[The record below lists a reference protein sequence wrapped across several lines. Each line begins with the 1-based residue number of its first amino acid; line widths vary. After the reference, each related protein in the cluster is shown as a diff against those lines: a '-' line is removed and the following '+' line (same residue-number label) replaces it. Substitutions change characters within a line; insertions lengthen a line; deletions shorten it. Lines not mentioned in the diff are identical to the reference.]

1 MQGSKQEI
9 SKSVLTSCNEQLHK
23 TTCTHSRVMLSSVKC
38 RFDDLSRLY
47 LNANQNPIVSVAL
60 NHQVKARDTFD
71 RVLGG

>member
-1 MQGSKQEI
+1 
-9 SKSVLTSCNEQLHK
+9 
-23 TTCTHSRVMLSSVKC
+23 MLSSVKC

-60 NHQVKARDTFD
+60 NHQVKARYTFD